1 MKKLTPREERNERLI
16 SFGISNQ
23 FLSNIGKIDEL
34 EFLIEDPKGAYFYFP
49 TMDYKI
55 FSGFEVTPIFDSGE
69 TFYALFEDNNLSKIV
84 KFELEND
91 KIYFDYGQNWKLL
104 LLSIMINLFD
114 QYLENEI
121 SKNRFIEI
129 GNKIGFEKSSELFD
143 LRDLPVEELNKKF
156 EDNEKWELEI
166 AEKLKIL

>member
-1 MKKLTPREERNERLI
+1 M
-16 SFGISNQ
+16 
-23 FLSNIGKIDEL
+23 
-34 EFLIEDPKGAYFYFP
+34 
-49 TMDYKI
+49 
-55 FSGFEVTPIFDSGE
+55 
-69 TFYALFEDNNLSKIV
+69 SKIV

-91 KIYFDYGQNWKLL
+91 EIYFDYGQNWKLL

>member
-69 TFYALFEDNNLSKIV
+69 IFYALFEDNNMSKIV

-91 KIYFDYGQNWKLL
+91 EIYFDYGQNWKLL